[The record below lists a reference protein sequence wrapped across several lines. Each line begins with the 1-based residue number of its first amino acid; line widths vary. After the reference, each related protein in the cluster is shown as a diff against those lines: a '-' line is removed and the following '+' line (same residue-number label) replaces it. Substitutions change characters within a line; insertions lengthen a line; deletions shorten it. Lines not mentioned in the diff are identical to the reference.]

1 MKIVILDDVQNAIR
15 GLDAFAQLAA
25 HDVTVYTDST
35 TDTDV
40 LASRLADADALV
52 LIRERTKISAAL
64 LERLPRL
71 KLISQTGR
79 GYPHI
84 DIEACNRLGIKV
96 AVGGGGSESTAELTW
111 ALIMASMRHLPQ
123 EIAGM
128 KAGKWQSTPQLGRA
142 LNKKVLGIYGYGRI
156 GQLVARYGQAFG
168 MRVLIWGREASIA
181 YAEADGYQTV
191 DSKATLFKISD
202 VLSLHIKLNA
212 ETRGIITRQDLAL
225 MKPDALIV
233 NTSRAEL
240 IADGAL
246 VDALKAGA
254 PGFAAVDVYEDEP
267 VKDHPLLALDN
278 VICTPHLGYVERDNY
293 ESFFSAAFE
302 NVNNFFAGE
311 ATNIANP

>member
-1 MKIVILDDVQNAIR
+1 MKIVILDDVQDAIR
-15 GLDAFAQLAA
+15 GLEAFAQLAD

-35 TDTDV
+35 TDIDV
-40 LASRLADADALV
+40 LAARLADADAVV
-52 LIRERTKISAAL
+52 LIRERTKMSAAL

-96 AVGGGGSESTAELTW
+96 AIGGGASESTAELTW
-111 ALIMASMRHLPQ
+111 ALILASMRHLPQ
-123 EIAGM
+123 EIASM
-128 KAGKWQSTPQLGRA
+128 KAGKWQSTRRLGRA
-142 LNKKVLGIYGYGRI
+142 LNGKVLGIYGYGKI

-168 MRVLIWGREASIA
+168 MRVLIWGREGSLERAQ
-181 YAEADGYQTV
+181 ADGYQTAER
-191 DSKATLFKISD
+191 KAALFQASD

-212 ETRGIITRQDLAL
+212 ETRGIITREDLAL
-225 MKPDALIV
+225 MKPHALIV

-246 VDALKAGA
+246 VEALKAGA
-254 PGFAAVDVYEDEP
+254 PGFAAIDVYEHEP
-267 VKDHPLLALDN
+267 VTDHPLLALDN
-278 VICTPHLGYVERDNY
+278 VICTPHLGYVEQDNY

-302 NVNNFFAGE
+302 NINAFFAGN